1 MGTPVTGGNV
11 SLYNE
16 TLDATGKPEPI
27 YPTPVIGMVGLIPD
41 ITQACGQGWQ
51 AEGDLIYLLGL
62 PLTDATPQISLG
74 GSEYL
79 VTVHGL
85 VAGKPPV
92 VDFDLER
99 RVQGATREGI
109 RQGWVRSAHD
119 CAEGGIA
126 VALAES
132 CIAGQL
138 GAEINFGLTTESLGR
153 RWDEML
159 FGESASRI
167 LVSVAPEQQASWES
181 YLQQQLGEQA
191 EAQGRYWQK
200 LGIVKGENA
209 DLQLLI
215 ADNRPIINVTMSEM
229 SDRFSNA
236 IERRLR
242 V

>member
-1 MGTPVTGGNV
+1 
-11 SLYNE
+11 
-16 TLDATGKPEPI
+16 
-27 YPTPVIGMVGLIPD
+27 MVGLIPD
-41 ITQACGQGWQ
+41 IAYVCTQGWQ
-51 AEGDLIYLLGL
+51 VEGDLIYLLGQ
-62 PLTDATPQISLG
+62 PLTGFSSQVSLG

-79 VTVHGL
+79 AAIHGL

-99 RVQGATREGI
+99 HVQAATREGI

-138 GAEINFGLTTESLGR
+138 GAEINLEITSESLGH
-153 RWDEML
+153 RWDEVL

-167 LVSVAPEQQASWES
+167 LVSVGPEQQIRWEA
-181 YLQQQLGEQA
+181 YLKEQLEGQEQ
-191 EAQGRYWQK
+191 GSCKYWQR
-200 LGIVKGENA
+200 LGVVKSKNTHLQVFIVD
-209 DLQLLI
+209 DLPIIDVTI
-215 ADNRPIINVTMSEM
+215 ADM

-236 IERRLR
+236 IERRLA

>member
-1 MGTPVTGGNV
+1 
-11 SLYNE
+11 
-16 TLDATGKPEPI
+16 
-27 YPTPVIGMVGLIPD
+27 
-41 ITQACGQGWQ
+41 
-51 AEGDLIYLLGL
+51 
-62 PLTDATPQISLG
+62 
-74 GSEYL
+74 
-79 VTVHGL
+79 
-85 VAGKPPV
+85 
-92 VDFDLER
+92 
-99 RVQGATREGI
+99 
-109 RQGWVRSAHD
+109 
-119 CAEGGIA
+119 
-126 VALAES
+126 
-132 CIAGQL
+132 
-138 GAEINFGLTTESLGR
+138 
-153 RWDEML
+153 ML

-181 YLQQQLGEQA
+181 YLQQQFGEQA

>member
-1 MGTPVTGGNV
+1 
-11 SLYNE
+11 
-16 TLDATGKPEPI
+16 
-27 YPTPVIGMVGLIPD
+27 
-41 ITQACGQGWQ
+41 
-51 AEGDLIYLLGL
+51 
-62 PLTDATPQISLG
+62 
-74 GSEYL
+74 
-79 VTVHGL
+79 
-85 VAGKPPV
+85 

-138 GAEINFGLTTESLGR
+138 GAEINFGLTTESLER

-181 YLQQQLGEQA
+181 YLQQQWGEQA

-229 SDRFSNA
+229 TDRFSNA